1 MDVEI
6 EPISVIQE
14 SAAGINPTPDV
25 LAACWKAQV
34 LGLLFPAVGG
44 WDAGAGVVPV
54 AARVE
59 MELAPLG
66 AVYYVSQAVAICAP
80 EPGDALPSAWP
91 VVDVLTMNG
100 AYAAGEVVALP
111 VPVDRAMAT
120 EGWGVQL
127 RAVDMAYN
135 NLRGVVGSVRLVVTY
150 AAPDVPEAEPQEY
163 AYTIHRA
170 FVPGDSVV
178 LRVVNDGRQ
187 MAEMRFII

>member
-1 MDVEI
+1 MDVEF

-14 SAAGINPTPDV
+14 SAAGVNPEPDV
-25 LAACWKAQV
+25 LAACWKAQTI
-34 LGLLFPAVGG
+34 GLLFPAVGEWG
-44 WDAGAGVVPV
+44 SEIVPT

-111 VPVDRAMAT
+111 VPVGATMAT

-135 NLRGVVGSVRLVVTY
+135 NLRGVVGSVRLVLEYAVT
-150 AAPDVPEAEPQEY
+150 DVPEVEPQEY